1 MSVKGHRFHPSILRE
16 YDIRGTVGRTL
27 TTSDAL
33 ALGRTLGTISVAA
46 GGRVA
51 VVGYDG
57 RHSSPMLEEEL
68 CRGLASCGLFVL
80 RIGLCP
86 TPMVYFA
93 ARVLNASVGVMVT
106 GSHNPPEYNGFKM
119 VLGNKPFYGDNI
131 TRLGEQALRGVW
143 VSGTGGI
150 VDVEAS
156 DAYVSRMLND
166 YTSKKGL
173 RVAWDPGNGSSGN
186 VLIKMLRRMPGDH
199 SVINERVDGS
209 FPAHH
214 PDPTV
219 EKNLEQLRDTVLAE
233 KCDLGIAFD
242 GDADRI
248 GVIDGKGRV
257 IWGDQ
262 LLAILARDVLSMSPG
277 ASVIADVKA
286 SQVLFDEIA
295 RLGGKPVM
303 SPTGHSIIKTKM
315 AEIGSPLAGEMSG
328 HIFMADKY
336 YGFDDALYVAVRLV
350 DYLVRSG
357 ESIADI
363 RDSLPVMI
371 NTPEIRIEVA
381 DEEKF
386 DIVDRVKERVK
397 SANLDVNDI
406 DGVRVNEGGGWWLL
420 RASNTQNCLVIRCEA
435 TDEDVLETLKGRVC
449 EELERAGVKDVDLE
463 NTLGH

>member
-1 MSVKGHRFHPSILRE
+1 MTVKGHRFHHSILRQ
-16 YDIRGTVGRTL
+16 YDIRGVVGRTL
-27 TTSDAL
+27 FSADAL

-68 CRGLASCGLFVL
+68 CRGLAACGLFVL
-80 RIGLCP
+80 RLGLCP
-86 TPMVYFA
+86 TPMLYFA

-106 GSHNPPEYNGFKM
+106 GSHNPPDYNGFKM
-119 VLGNKPFYGDNI
+119 VVNNKPFYGENI
-131 TRLGEQALRGVW
+131 TRLGDQAARGVW
-143 VSGTGGI
+143 ATGAGGI
-150 VDVEAS
+150 VEVQAA
-156 DAYVSRMLND
+156 DAYIARMLND
-166 YTSKKGL
+166 YTGKKGL
-173 RVAWDPGNGSSGN
+173 RVAWDPGNGSAGN
-186 VLIKMLRRMPGDH
+186 VLIKLLHKMPGDH
-199 SVINERVDGS
+199 TVINEKVDGN

-219 EKNLEQLRDTVLAE
+219 EKNLEQLRDVVLAE

-248 GVIDGKGRV
+248 GVLDSKGRV

-262 LLAILARDVLSMSPG
+262 ILAILARDVLSGMPG

-295 RLGGKPVM
+295 RLGGKPEM
-303 SPTGHSIIKTKM
+303 SPTGHSIIKSRM
-315 AEIGSPLAGEMSG
+315 AETGAPLAGEMSG

-350 DYLVRSG
+350 DYLVRAGTSAA
-357 ESIADI
+357 EI
-363 RDSLPVMI
+363 RDSLPKMV
-371 NTPEIRIEVA
+371 NTPEIRIEVP
-381 DEEKF
+381 EEDKF
-386 DIVDRVKERVK
+386 GIVDRVAARVK
-397 SANLDVNDI
+397 DADLDVNDI

-420 RASNTQNCLVIRCEA
+420 RASNTQNCLVARCEA
-435 TDEDVLETLKGRVC
+435 SDEETLDVLKGRVVA
-449 EELERAGVKDVDLE
+449 ELEAAGVSNVDLE
-463 NTLGH
+463 SSAGH

>member
-199 SVINERVDGS
+199 TVINERVDGS

>member
-16 YDIRGTVGRTL
+16 YDIRGIVGRTL

-33 ALGRTLGTISVAA
+33 ALGRTLGTIAVAS

-119 VLGNKPFYGDNI
+119 VLGNKPFYGENI
-131 TRLGEQALRGVW
+131 TRLGEQAVRGVW
-143 VSGTGGI
+143 VSGAGGV

-156 DAYVSRMLND
+156 DAYVARMLND
-166 YTSKKGL
+166 YTSKSGL

-186 VLIKMLRRMPGDH
+186 ILIKMLRRMPGDH
-199 SVINERVDGS
+199 TVINERIDGS

-214 PDPTV
+214 PAPTV
-219 EKNLEQLRDTVLAE
+219 EKNLEQLRDIVLSE

-262 LLAILARDVLSMSPG
+262 LLAILARDVLQAMPGSPI
-277 ASVIADVKA
+277 IADVKA

-295 RLGGKPVM
+295 RLGGKPEM
-303 SPTGHSIIKTKM
+303 SPTGHSIIKSRM
-315 AEIGSPLAGEMSG
+315 AEISSPLAGEMSG

-336 YGFDDALYVAVRLV
+336 YGYDDALYVAVRLV

-363 RDSLPVMI
+363 RDSLPEMI
-371 NTPEIRIEVA
+371 NTPEIRIEVP

-397 SANLDVNDI
+397 AANLDVNDI

-420 RASNTQNCLVIRCEA
+420 RASNTQNCLVVRCEA
-435 TDEDVLETLKGRVC
+435 TDQDVLETLKGRVV
-449 EELERAGVKDVDLE
+449 EELAKAGVADADLE
-463 NTLGH
+463 NSAGH

>member
-1 MSVKGHRFHPSILRE
+1 M
-16 YDIRGTVGRTL
+16 GRTL
-27 TTSDAL
+27 RHD
-33 ALGRTLGTISVAA
+33 LGRRG

-119 VLGNKPFYGDNI
+119 VMNNKPFYGENI
-131 TRLGEQALRGVW
+131 IRLGEQAQRGVW
-143 VSGTGGI
+143 VSGQGGI
-150 VDVEAS
+150 VDVEAGE
-156 DAYVSRMLND
+156 AYVARMLND
-166 YTSKKGL
+166 YTSKSGL
-173 RVAWDPGNGSSGN
+173 SVAWDPGNGSAGN
-186 VLIKMLRRMPGDH
+186 VLIKMLRQMPGEH
-199 SVINERVDGS
+199 TVINERVDGN

-219 EKNLEQLRDTVLAE
+219 EKNLEQLRETVLTE

-262 LLAILARDVLSMSPG
+262 LLAILARDVLASMPG
-277 ASVIADVKA
+277 APVIADVKA

-295 RLGGKPVM
+295 RLGGKPEM
-303 SPTGHSIIKTKM
+303 SPTGHSIIKSRM
-315 AEIGSPLAGEMSG
+315 AENGSPLAGEMSG

-357 ESIADI
+357 ENIADI
-363 RDSLPVMI
+363 RDSLPEMI
-371 NTPEIRIEVA
+371 NTPEIRIEVP

-386 DIVDRVKERVK
+386 DIVDRVSERVK
-397 SANLDVNDI
+397 AAELDVNDI

-435 TDEDVLETLKGRVC
+435 TDEDVLETLKDRVC
-449 EELERAGVKDVDLE
+449 EELELAGVKDVDLE
-463 NTLGH
+463 NSVGH